1 MNCFNQAIRLT
12 CYILAGN
19 PVAVSFGAFSFRFAY
34 NIFPTS
40 LNFIR
45 KENHCP

>member
-1 MNCFNQAIRLT
+1 MNCFNQVIRLT

-19 PVAVSFGAFSFRFAY
+19 PVAVYFGAFSFRFAY